1 MYSWSALITAQILS
15 EVLLNI
21 IGSSLFF
28 LIWYALVG
36 FPSSRAGYSYLMLG
50 IIYPMHST
58 TFAQWVG
65 AMSPNSEIAA
75 QLSNFFFT
83 FGLLLSV
90 VFYSKSGLPLT

>member
-15 EVLLNI
+15 EIIINI

-28 LIWYALVG
+28 IIWYALIG

-50 IIYPMHST
+50 IVYPMHYT
-58 TFAQWVG
+58 TFCLWVA

-75 QLSNFFFT
+75 QLSSSFFSL
-83 FGLLLSV
+83 GILLSV
-90 VFYSKSGLPLT
+90 IFYF